1 MARRHRT
8 STAFWEL
15 NGSVKRKKDA
25 PILGKRLPESS
36 SEELRSCWTKVPL
49 KVRWVRLLALGSRRD
64 AMAANGFYVEYDA
77 QTDRGSSGGS
87 LYDVE
92 TGHVY
97 ELMTYGIPLTRR

>member
-1 MARRHRT
+1 
-8 STAFWEL
+8 
-15 NGSVKRKKDA
+15 
-25 PILGKRLPESS
+25 
-36 SEELRSCWTKVPL
+36 
-49 KVRWVRLLALGSRRD
+49 
-64 AMAANGFYVEYDA
+64 MAANGFYVEYDA